1 MRNGVEPFPT
11 YAGFLLQY
19 RKYSIRI
26 LACLY
31 IYIWLS
37 SFQMTRLLYEQSQS
51 PVSAEVLHLSGGLI
65 ISFALPY
72 PIRSLRLHEPVINRS
87 GKPVNQDVSA
97 PLVFKV
103 QSEEQWTSFMFGFFS
118 NQRNFS
124 LPSIY
129 TGLGIINSDM
139 IFKDFLIWHIFV
151 QRKKRANALFSK
163 NYSLIQI
170 WKNVIHIGSAP
181 YQLLSTSLCLE

>member
-1 MRNGVEPFPT
+1 MHQKMRNGVEPFPT
-11 YAGFLLQY
+11 HAGFLLQY

-31 IYIWLS
+31 IYIWSS
-37 SFQMTRLLYEQSQS
+37 SFQMTRLQNKQSQS

-129 TGLGIINSDM
+129 TGLGVLNSDM
-139 IFKDFLIWHIFV
+139 IFKDFFDLAHF
-151 QRKKRANALFSK
+151 RAKKKESQCPLFK
-163 NYSLIQI
+163 
-170 WKNVIHIGSAP
+170 
-181 YQLLSTSLCLE
+181 E

>member
-37 SFQMTRLLYEQSQS
+37 SFQMTRLQNKQSQS

-118 NQRNFS
+118 NRRNFS

-129 TGLGIINSDM
+129 TGLGGVKFGHDFQRFFWFGTFSCKEKREPMPSFRRIVFL
-139 IFKDFLIWHIFV
+139 FKYE
-151 QRKKRANALFSK
+151 R
-163 NYSLIQI
+163 
-170 WKNVIHIGSAP
+170 
-181 YQLLSTSLCLE
+181 T